1 MSTQSDLNTGN
12 PIEIVLQAIMKRL
25 DNLDEKVQK
34 LLRKHSVH
42 MISNNRS
49 YARRLVD
56 SMRRSTPSWQHGSR
70 SLECPDK
77 PAATT
82 TAV

>member
-1 MSTQSDLNTGN
+1 MSTQSDLNTSN

-25 DNLDEKVQK
+25 DSLDEKVQK
-34 LLRKHSVH
+34 LLSLQEK
-42 MISNNRS
+42 
-49 YARRLVD
+49 LVD
-56 SMRRSTPSWQHGSR
+56 SMRRSTPSWHHGSR